1 MNYDEYLNKYQPYIY
16 NTFINSLKFNRVS
29 QAYLIKGNDGTP
41 TLDIALFLAKTL
53 ICEDPSPLACSSC
66 LNCIRFEEGNYADF
80 MLIDGEKNTIKVS
93 DIENLQKFLS
103 SSSLEKQGKKIYII
117 NCLENANK
125 ESVNALLKTLEE
137 PTSSVYAFIT
147 TKNEAKL
154 LPTIISRCQLLSLL
168 PANKSVIKQNAINEG
183 VMLEDADILSYF
195 YSDIEIIKQK
205 ANDESYQE
213 QKKLLYET
221 LNALSLSS
229 EEAIYYAQNTLIKKI
244 KTKEEARLYIDL
256 LSIAFKDM
264 LRITHNQPLILEGA
278 KEQIYSL
285 SNKYKNIS
293 QIYLE
298 IMLSRGQIEDN
309 VNLSL
314 LLQHIFIYIRKEG
327 GFTHGRNYN

>member
-1 MNYDEYLNKYQPYIY
+1 MKYDEYLEKYQPFIY
-16 NTFINSLKFNRVS
+16 NTFINSLKFNKVS
-29 QAYLIKGNDGTP
+29 QAYLIKGSDGTP

-53 ICEDPSPLACSSC
+53 ICEEPSPLACSSC

-80 MLIDGEKNTIKVS
+80 MLIDGSKNTIKVG

-125 ESVNALLKTLEE
+125 EAVNALLKTLEE

-147 TKNEAKL
+147 TQNEAKL
-154 LPTIISRCQLLSLL
+154 LPTIISRCQILSLL
-168 PANKSVIKQNAINEG
+168 PINKTIVKQNAINEG
-183 VMLEDADILSYF
+183 VLLEDADILSYF
-195 YSDIEIIKQK
+195 YCDVEVIKQK
-205 ANDESYQE
+205 SEEENYKE

-221 LNALSLSS
+221 LNALTISS
-229 EEAIYYAQNTLIKKI
+229 EEAIYYAQTNLIKNI
-244 KTKEEARLYIDL
+244 KTKEDARLYIDL
-256 LSIAFKDM
+256 LSIAFKDI
-264 LRITHNQPLILEGA
+264 LHIQNNQPLVLEGD
-278 KEQIYSL
+278 KEQIDTL
-285 SNKYKNIS
+285 SKKYKNIS
-293 QIYLE
+293 EIYLE

-327 GFTHGRNYN
+327 GSTYGRN

>member
-1 MNYDEYLNKYQPYIY
+1 MKYDEYLEKYQPFIY
-16 NTFINSLKFNRVS
+16 NTFINSLKFNKVS
-29 QAYLIKGNDGTP
+29 QAYLIKGSDGTP

-53 ICEDPSPLACSSC
+53 ICEEPSPLACSSC

-80 MLIDGEKNTIKVS
+80 MLIDGSKNTIKVG

-125 ESVNALLKTLEE
+125 EAVNALLKTLEE

-147 TKNEAKL
+147 TQNEAKI
-154 LPTIISRCQLLSLL
+154 LPTIISRCQILSLL
-168 PANKSVIKQNAINEG
+168 PINKSIVKQNAINEG
-183 VMLEDADILSYF
+183 VLLEDADILSYF
-195 YSDIEIIKQK
+195 YCDVEVIKQK
-205 ANDESYQE
+205 SEEENYKE

-221 LNALSLSS
+221 LNALTISS
-229 EEAIYYAQNTLIKKI
+229 EEAIYYAQTNLIKKI
-244 KTKEEARLYIDL
+244 KTKEDARLYIDL
-256 LSIAFKDM
+256 LSIAFKDI
-264 LRITHNQPLILEGA
+264 LHIQNNQPLVLEGA
-278 KEQIYSL
+278 KEQIDSL
-285 SNKYKNIS
+285 SKKYKNVS
-293 QIYLE
+293 SIYLE

-327 GFTHGRNYN
+327 GSTYGRN

>member
-1 MNYDEYLNKYQPYIY
+1 MKYDEYLEKYQPFIY
-16 NTFINSLKFNRVS
+16 NTFINSLKFNKVS
-29 QAYLIKGNDGTP
+29 QAYLIKGSDGTP

-53 ICEDPSPLACSSC
+53 ICEEPSPLACSSC

-80 MLIDGEKNTIKVS
+80 MLIDGSKNTIKVG

-125 ESVNALLKTLEE
+125 EAVNALLKTLEE

-147 TKNEAKL
+147 TQNEAKI
-154 LPTIISRCQLLSLL
+154 LPTIISRCQILSLL
-168 PANKSVIKQNAINEG
+168 PINKSIVKQNAINEG
-183 VMLEDADILSYF
+183 VLLEDADILSYF
-195 YSDIEIIKQK
+195 YCDVEVIKQK
-205 ANDESYQE
+205 SEEENYKE

-221 LNALSLSS
+221 LNALTISS
-229 EEAIYYAQNTLIKKI
+229 EEAIYYAQTNLIKKI
-244 KTKEEARLYIDL
+244 KTKEDARLYIDL
-256 LSIAFKDM
+256 LSIAFKDI
-264 LRITHNQPLILEGA
+264 LHIQNNQPLVLEGA
-278 KEQIYSL
+278 KEQIDTL
-285 SNKYKNIS
+285 SKKYKNIS
-293 QIYLE
+293 SIYLE

-327 GFTHGRNYN
+327 GSTYGRN

>member
-1 MNYDEYLNKYQPYIY
+1 MKYDEYLEKYQPFIY
-16 NTFINSLKFNRVS
+16 NTFINSLKFNKVS
-29 QAYLIKGNDGTP
+29 QAYLIKGSDGTP

-53 ICEDPSPLACSSC
+53 ICEEPSPLACSSC

-80 MLIDGEKNTIKVS
+80 MLIDGSKNTIKVG

-125 ESVNALLKTLEE
+125 EAVNALLKTLEE

-147 TKNEAKL
+147 TQNEAKI
-154 LPTIISRCQLLSLL
+154 LPTIISRCQILSLL
-168 PANKSVIKQNAINEG
+168 PINKSIVKQNAINEG
-183 VMLEDADILSYF
+183 VLLEDADILSYF
-195 YSDIEIIKQK
+195 YCDVEVIKQK
-205 ANDESYQE
+205 SEEENYKE

-221 LNALSLSS
+221 LNALTVSS
-229 EEAIYYAQNTLIKKI
+229 EEAIYYAQTNLIKNI
-244 KTKEEARLYIDL
+244 KTKEDARLYIDL
-256 LSIAFKDM
+256 LSIAFKDI
-264 LRITHNQPLILEGA
+264 LHIQNNQPLVLEGA
-278 KEQIYSL
+278 KEQIDTL
-285 SNKYKNIS
+285 SKKYKNVS
-293 QIYLE
+293 SIYLE

-327 GFTHGRNYN
+327 GSTYGRN

>member
-1 MNYDEYLNKYQPYIY
+1 MKYDEYLEKYQPFIY
-16 NTFINSLKFNRVS
+16 NTFINSLKFNKVS
-29 QAYLIKGNDGTP
+29 QAYLIKGSDGTP

-53 ICEDPSPLACSSC
+53 ICEEPSPLACSSC

-80 MLIDGEKNTIKVS
+80 MLIDGSKNTIKVG

-125 ESVNALLKTLEE
+125 EAVNALLKTLEE

-147 TKNEAKL
+147 TQNEAKL
-154 LPTIISRCQLLSLL
+154 LPTIISRCQILSLL
-168 PANKSVIKQNAINEG
+168 PINKSIVKQNAINEG
-183 VMLEDADILSYF
+183 VLLEDADILSYF
-195 YSDIEIIKQK
+195 YCDVEEKKKKSEEENYK
-205 ANDESYQE
+205 E

-221 LNALSLSS
+221 LNALTVSS
-229 EEAIYYAQNTLIKKI
+229 EEAIYYAQTNLIKNI
-244 KTKEEARLYIDL
+244 KTKEDARLYIDL
-256 LSIAFKDM
+256 LSIAFKDI
-264 LRITHNQPLILEGA
+264 LHIQNNQPLVLEGA
-278 KEQIYSL
+278 KEQIDTL
-285 SNKYKNIS
+285 SKKYKNVS
-293 QIYLE
+293 NIYLE

-327 GFTHGRNYN
+327 GSTYGRN